1 MSLVRLLNISKILFV
16 GSIKANAVVNATG
29 VWGRNLLEPHGIS
42 LPLVPMRHAYVVS
55 ETIQGVRGM
64 PNVRDHDF
72 SLYFRVQGRFSCRS
86 NKVLIIFY
94 SRTSYFNGWL

>member
-1 MSLVRLLNISKILFV
+1 M
-16 GSIKANAVVNATG
+16 VVNATG

-55 ETIQGVRGM
+55 EAIEGVRGM

-72 SLYFRVQGRFSCRS
+72 SLYFRVQGRF
-86 NKVLIIFY
+86 
-94 SRTSYFNGWL
+94 